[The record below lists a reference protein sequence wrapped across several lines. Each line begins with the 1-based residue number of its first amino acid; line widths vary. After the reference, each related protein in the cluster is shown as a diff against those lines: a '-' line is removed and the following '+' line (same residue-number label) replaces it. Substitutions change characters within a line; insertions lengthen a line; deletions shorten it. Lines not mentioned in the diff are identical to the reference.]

1 MFDKLFD
8 VLLLFLFMGS
18 IMMAVYH
25 LSELI
30 IAYVKEWLNG

>member
-8 VLLLFLFMGS
+8 VLLLFLFLGS
-18 IMMAVYH
+18 IIMAIYN

-30 IAYVKEWLNG
+30 VAYVKEWLNG